1 MAEDKKRSG
10 ISLTTG
16 STVVLRSGDKGEAP
30 LVTRGTFR
38 GYVSLGGGDQAMA
51 IEMDE
56 SGGAEAKG
64 RIRLIPSAVL
74 LSVEILHHATPEEE
88 KKTPE
93 ANPIY
98 FG

>member
-1 MAEDKKRSG
+1 MAEEKKRPA

-30 LVTRGTFR
+30 LVTEGTFR

-51 IEMDE
+51 IELDE
-56 SGGAEAKG
+56 SAGPESKG

-74 LSVEILHHATPEEE
+74 LSVEILHQAKPEEE

-93 ANPIY
+93 ATPIY